1 LTDARK
7 GTLLSLV
14 AALFGAVFLIPYKA
28 AGQVAPASGVVIAL
42 LFTAAVFNTITAYG
56 WQGCRRLPRRIEL
69 LVALAL
75 AVCTVIGNVAVLGAL
90 ARLEPAIVSVVTY
103 SQVFLVVALAWPLLG
118 ERPTS
123 RFAAG
128 AALAVGGF
136 ALMKSA
142 GAGAGTVTTAGVG
155 LALLGAS
162 MWATMQVITR
172 SVASRIDL
180 VLVNAFRLWLSV
192 VVLAC
197 VPGTVTGAAAM
208 PVEGWALAMIAAL
221 VGPFFSR
228 VALMYAV
235 RYITAS
241 HSTLIALAGP
251 IFAFLLGLAV
261 FGTAPTALEIAGGLI
276 ILAGVALP
284 VLELMGATHR

>member
-1 LTDARK
+1 MQA
-7 GTLLSLV
+7 
-14 AALFGAVFLIPYKA
+14 
-28 AGQVAPASGVVIAL
+28 
-42 LFTAAVFNTITAYG
+42 
-56 WQGCRRLPRRIEL
+56 
-69 LVALAL
+69 
-75 AVCTVIGNVAVLGAL
+75 
-90 ARLEPAIVSVVTY
+90 
-103 SQVFLVVALAWPLLG
+103 
-118 ERPTS
+118 
-123 RFAAG
+123 
-128 AALAVGGF
+128 
-136 ALMKSA
+136 
-142 GAGAGTVTTAGVG
+142 AGAGTVTTAGVG